1 MFQNAKMLE
10 RDRKISYIIEG
21 EPADPAN
28 APHREE
34 GWTSRFTLSVWHS
47 KDRKAYVAC
56 VQRSMTRVSG
66 SGFSVEHYSPFDDVA
81 QLSVEKCARFSQK
94 TFDAF
99 AGMALRLVETI
110 ADNEGDVSKAAVI
123 IREGRDFASARS

>member
-1 MFQNAKMLE
+1 MFQNAKVYE
-10 RDRKISYIIEG
+10 RDRKIDYIIDG
-21 EPADPAN
+21 GPADPAK

-56 VQRSMTRVSG
+56 VQRSMTRPSG
-66 SGFSVEHYSPFDDVA
+66 NFSVEHYSPFDDVA

>member
-1 MFQNAKMLE
+1 MFQNAKVYE
-10 RDRKISYIIEG
+10 RDRKIDYIIDG
-21 EPADPAN
+21 EPVDPAN

-56 VQRSMTRVSG
+56 VQRSMTQSRNTY
-66 SGFSVEHYSPFDDVA
+66 SVEHYSPFDDVA

-110 ADNEGDVSKAAVI
+110 ANNEGDVSKAAVI